1 MNSYS
6 LERDL
11 VELLG
16 RGAVS
21 SDESDLRRY
30 DGDALGTFR
39 AFRASGRLNERA
51 SAVVWPQN
59 AEDISKCLAYA
70 SRQSVPVV
78 PHGGG
83 TGVMGAATPLDSAI
97 ILNLGRM
104 DRVVRVDAESRTGTL
119 QSGILLEDAHRA
131 LMAHD
136 LRLGHDP
143 WSRPIATLGGAIST
157 NGVGYTASGHGAM
170 GDQVLGMTAVLG
182 DGEIVESRSVPGAF
196 FGPTLNHIFI
206 GTEGTFGVIAEA
218 TVAAFPVPEYRTML
232 CFDFPEFDSGY
243 EAISLIYANGLIP
256 TVMDYGDE
264 LIPGGSG
271 RRDTATLYLAF
282 EGSKESVE
290 ANVGEA
296 TAICLRHDGRRGS
309 DAVIDRYWT
318 DRHASAHRYKENVLD
333 KECPDLARQSRSA
346 YRMDY
351 LHVALPTGRVLEY
364 RRSCEALL
372 SEEGVSVREWSVWGR
387 PEFFS
392 LLISPSDEVEGGGA
406 RLTQTVDRVLR
417 DAQSMGGTMEYC
429 HGVGLKLAHLV
440 EAELGSGMSVARRM
454 KKSLDP
460 AGILNPGKIWG

>member
-1 MNSYS
+1 MNSS
-6 LERDL
+6 TLERDL
-11 VELLG
+11 VGLLG

-21 SDESDLRRY
+21 SREDDLLRY
-30 DGDALGTFR
+30 GGDALGTFR

-51 SAVVWPQN
+51 SAVVWPRN
-59 AEDISKCLAYA
+59 SEDISKSLAYA

-78 PHGGG
+78 PYGGG
-83 TGVMGAATPLDSAI
+83 TGVMGAATPSDSSI
-97 ILNLGRM
+97 ILNLARM
-104 DRVVRVDAESRTGTL
+104 NRVTSVDAESRTATF

-182 DGEIVESRSVPGAF
+182 DGEVVESRAAPGSF

-206 GTEGTFGVIAEA
+206 GTEGTFGVISEA

-243 EAISLIYANGLIP
+243 EAISAIYAHGLIP

-264 LIPGGSG
+264 LVPGGSG

-282 EGSKESVE
+282 EGSKEGVE
-290 ANVGEA
+290 ANVGEV
-296 TAICLRHDGRRGS
+296 TAICFRHDGIRGS
-309 DAVIDRYWT
+309 DDAVNRYWT

-333 KECPDLARQSRSA
+333 NERPDLARRSRSA

-351 LHVALPTGRVLEY
+351 LHVAIPAGKVLEY
-364 RRSCEALL
+364 RRKCESLL
-372 SEEGVSVREWSVWGR
+372 GEERVSVREWSVWGR

-392 LLISPSDEVEGGGA
+392 LLISPSDEVEGDGA
-406 RLTQTVDRVLR
+406 RLAQTVDRVLR
-417 DAQSMGGTMEYC
+417 DAQAMGGTMEYC

-460 AGILNPGKIWG
+460 AGILNPGKIWS

>member
-1 MNSYS
+1 MNSHS

-21 SDESDLRRY
+21 SDEADLRRY
-30 DGDALGTFR
+30 GGDALGTFR
-39 AFRASGRLNERA
+39 AFHALGRLNECA
-51 SAVVWPQN
+51 STVVWPQN
-59 AEDISKCLAYA
+59 AEDISKSLAYA
-70 SRQSVPVV
+70 SQYSVPVV
-78 PHGGG
+78 PYGGG

-104 DRVVRVDAESRTGTL
+104 NRVIRVDPESRTATF

-136 LRLGHDP
+136 FRLGHDP

-170 GDQVLGMTAVLG
+170 GDQVLGMQAALG
-182 DGEIVESRSVPGAF
+182 DGEIVESRAVPGAF
-196 FGPTLNHIFI
+196 FGSALNHIFI
-206 GTEGTFGVIAEA
+206 GTEGTFGVISEA
-218 TVAAFPVPEYRTML
+218 TVAAFPVPISRSMI

-243 EAISLIYANGLIP
+243 EAISAIYADGLIP

-264 LIPGGSG
+264 LVPGGDG
-271 RRDTATLYLAF
+271 RRDTATLYLVF
-282 EGSKESVE
+282 EGSEERVE
-290 ANVGEA
+290 ASVGEA
-296 TAICLRHDGRRGS
+296 TAICIRHDGRRGS
-309 DAVIDRYWT
+309 DAVINQYWT

-333 KECPDLARQSRSA
+333 NECPDLARRSRSA

-351 LHVALPTGRVLEY
+351 LHVALPAGRVLEY
-364 RRSCEALL
+364 RRNCEALL
-372 SEEGVSVREWSVWGR
+372 SKEGVSVREWSVWGR

-392 LLISPSDEVEGGGA
+392 LLVSPGDEVEGDGD
-406 RLTQTVDRVLR
+406 RLAQTVDRVLR
-417 DAQSMGGTMEYC
+417 DAQAMGGTMEYC

-440 EAELGSGMSVARRM
+440 EAELGSGMSVGRRM

-460 AGILNPGKIWG
+460 ASILNPGKIWG